1 MTLFNTVKSKLNEY
15 GIEIYH
21 IETIQEKKEKIFYA
35 EDMVLFVNDDL
46 KSISIAF
53 QATTKPERV
62 GNLTLIVAE
71 VECEDISIMEGF
83 IFNESKEFLSGE
95 KAYQLIHTSKKHEL
109 LQEIQKE
116 RMYEDLLKNVKC
128 YEC

>member
-1 MTLFNTVKSKLNEY
+1 MTLFNNVKSKLNEY

>member
-21 IETIQEKKEKIFYA
+21 IETIQEKKEKIFYT

-71 VECEDISIMEGF
+71 VELSSENETFLKPNWLGDEVTGDIKYYNSM
-83 IFNESKEFLSGE
+83 
-95 KAYQLIHTSKKHEL
+95 LIKQPYKNW
-109 LQEIQKE
+109 
-116 RMYEDLLKNVKC
+116 DL
-128 YEC
+128 